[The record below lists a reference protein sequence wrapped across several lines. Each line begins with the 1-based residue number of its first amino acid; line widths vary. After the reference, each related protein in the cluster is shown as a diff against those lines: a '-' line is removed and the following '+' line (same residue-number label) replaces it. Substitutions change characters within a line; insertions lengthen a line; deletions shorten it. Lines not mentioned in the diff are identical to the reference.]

1 MTMDSSSIKMTKI
14 YDTYFFQFLTCAS
27 LLAFVGCQQADDIPV
42 VPDGFEIDERFQLE
56 LIASEPL
63 VADPVDMLIDGQ
75 GRMFVV
81 EMHGYPLDLS
91 GTGKVKVLTDTN
103 GDGRM
108 DRSTVFADSL
118 VLPTGIMAWKNGILV
133 TDPPHVLYLEDT
145 DGDGVADT
153 REVILTGFARSNPQH
168 NVNSPRYGLDNWIYL
183 GHEPAVTTVMF
194 AEELGD
200 KGAEIHFPFDPK
212 GLKLPVNAGGRSV
225 RFKPDGTGLERL
237 ASRTQFG
244 HASDAWGERF
254 LITNNNHLIHEVLP
268 ARYLDRNPFF
278 PISNV
283 TQSFSDH
290 GNAAEV
296 YPITD
301 NPEHQLLTDIGVMT
315 SACGVTPYLG
325 GSFPAPFDRVI
336 FTAEPV
342 SNLVHADLVQ
352 DKGATF
358 TGTELYERNEF
369 LRSRDAWFRPV
380 NMYLGPDGA
389 LYLLDYHRRI
399 IEHPE
404 WMADEVNQSGAL
416 YDGTDRGRIYRIIPK
431 GSKKANFSETIDL
444 QAASDEELIE
454 MLALENHWWRS
465 NAQRILVDRNPDP
478 VPTDL
483 LELAG
488 DSDRPLGRL
497 HALWTLHGM
506 GKLSPELVNQALDD
520 PEPGVRKN
528 ALLLAEFFPEALA
541 QWRQKLTAM
550 QSDPDPKVRY
560 QLFNSLSTLSS
571 EWSFSTRMA
580 ILAKDMADEWVQL
593 AALAAPIGPRED
605 LLGELVSGFKSEV
618 AGYAAMIEKTAR
630 MQAQRD
636 GFDGVKQLLLPL
648 LEADRPESGWEA
660 SAIKG
665 IAAGLRKSPP
675 AGKDWIHFQSSIV
688 RKLPS
693 IASIPLKNAFLDV
706 ITVTQ
711 LSDIPVQEE
720 TLEKAFQVTLNPEA
734 PEEERL
740 LGLRLL
746 GLFQLE
752 KGGDEL
758 KRLIRPQESVRL
770 QQQVLSYL
778 SKAGEEDYVRFLLDR
793 WTGLSPELRNVAVA
807 SLLTSKE
814 RIHSLLEGLE
824 SGTVMPS
831 HIPWG
836 NTVFLMNQK
845 DPSIRNRARELLVPS
860 ASGRDAVIE
869 RYQASLEI
877 EGIPENGLRV
887 YEENCAVCHQMTEDR
902 GFHYGPD
909 LASLRNRR
917 YASILND
924 ILDPNLSISDGYD
937 LWQLVLGT
945 GETVQGIVLQETPG
959 AIELA
964 QAGGLQRTI
973 SRAEISS
980 MEALPVSG
988 MAQGLENQL
997 TIDEMADLLAFIKK
1011 GL

>member
-1 MTMDSSSIKMTKI
+1 MKMKKTN
-14 YDTYFFQFLTCAS
+14 YPLLFQPFVCVFFLV
-27 LLAFVGCQQADDIPV
+27 FVGCRQADVSPI
-42 VPDGFEIDERFQLE
+42 VPDGFEIDDRFQME

-91 GTGKVKVLTDTN
+91 GTGKVKVLTDTD
-103 GDGRM
+103 GDGLM
-108 DRSTVFADSL
+108 DQSTVFADSL

-145 DGDGVADT
+145 DGDDVADK

-168 NVNSPRYGLDNWIYL
+168 NVNSPRYGLDNWVYL
-183 GHEPAVTTVMF
+183 GHEPAVTTVMY

-200 KGAEIHFPFDPK
+200 KGSEVHFPSNPE
-212 GLKLPVNAGGRSV
+212 GLTLPVNAGGRSV

-244 HASDAWGERF
+244 HAFDAWGERF

-268 ARYLDRNPFF
+268 ARYLDKNPFF

-290 GNAAEV
+290 GNAATV

-301 NPEHQLLTDIGVMT
+301 NPEHQLLTDVGVMT
-315 SACGVTPYLG
+315 SACGITPYLG
-325 GSFPAPFDRVI
+325 GGFPAPFDRVI

-342 SNLVHADLVQ
+342 SNLVHADVIQ
-352 DKGATF
+352 EKGATF
-358 TGTELYERNEF
+358 TGAKLYERSEF

-416 YDGTDRGRIYRIIPK
+416 YDGTDRGRIYRISPK
-431 GSKKANFSETIDL
+431 GSQKADFSKTIDL
-444 QAASDEELIE
+444 EAASNEELIE
-454 MLALENHWWRS
+454 LLAVENYWWR
-465 NAQRILVDRNPDP
+465 NHAQRMLVDRNPDP

-483 LELAG
+483 VELAR
-488 DSDRPLGRL
+488 DSSRPLGRL

-506 GKLSPELVNQALDD
+506 GRLRPELVKEAIDD

-528 ALLLAEFFPEALA
+528 ALVLAEFFPEAME
-541 QWRQKLTAM
+541 QWSQKLTAM
-550 QSDPDPKVRY
+550 QSDPDPKVRF
-560 QLFNSLSTLSS
+560 QVLNSLGMLSS

-580 ILAKDMADEWVQL
+580 ILKKDMSDEWVQV
-593 AALAAPIGPRED
+593 ATLAAPIGPGEN
-605 LLGELVSGFKSEV
+605 LLSELLSGYKPDV
-618 AGYAAMIEKTAR
+618 AGNAAMIEKTAR

-636 GFDGVKQLLLPL
+636 GFEGVKDLLLPL
-648 LEADRPESGWEA
+648 LEAHPSESGWEA
-660 SAIKG
+660 PAIKG
-665 IAAGLRKSPP
+665 LAAGLRKIPP
-675 AGKDWIHFQSSIV
+675 VGKDWIAFQTAVV

-693 IASIPLKNAFLDV
+693 IGSIPLKNAFLDIV
-706 ITVTQ
+706 TVTQ
-711 LSDIPVQEE
+711 LPDIPVKEE
-720 TLEKAFQVTLNPEA
+720 VLDHAFQVILNPDA
-734 PEEERL
+734 PEEDRL
-740 LGLRLL
+740 VALRMLD
-746 GLFQLE
+746 LFQANE
-752 KGGDEL
+752 ANDEL
-758 KRLIRPQESVRL
+758 MQLIRPQEPVRL
-770 QQQVLSYL
+770 QQQLLRYL
-778 SKAGEEDYVRFLLDR
+778 SKADEEAYVHFLMER
-793 WTGLSPELRNVAVA
+793 WTGFSPEVRNTAVA
-807 SLLTSKE
+807 SLLSSRE
-814 RIHSLLEGLE
+814 RIHSLLGGLE
-824 SGTVMPS
+824 TGIIMPS

-845 DPSIRNRARELLVPS
+845 DPTIRNKARELLVPS
-860 ASGRDAVIE
+860 ASGRAAVID
-869 RYQASLEI
+869 RYQAALKA
-877 EGIPENGLRV
+877 EGTPEKGLRV
-887 YEENCAVCHQMTEDR
+887 YEQNCAVCHQMTESK

-909 LASLRNRR
+909 LSSLRNRR
-917 YASILND
+917 YESILKD
-924 ILDPNLSISDGYD
+924 ILDPNLSIADGYD
-937 LWQLVLGT
+937 LWQLLLSS
-945 GETVQGIVLQETPG
+945 GETVQGIILQETPG

-973 SRAEISS
+973 SRSEISS

-988 MAQGLENQL
+988 MAQGLENQITL
-997 TIDEMADLLAFIKK
+997 EEMADLLAYIKQ